1 MSLDSATFFLHA
13 APSEKTTVYVHAG
26 PNADHDEEEEDGSQG
41 RRCDAL
47 LIAQTYDQKLFVTL
61 EEPRR
66 YLTHTQLDEHSKDV
80 EIDFLRDY
88 EEVEEIMEEAGLAGM
103 YNGAEGIVYH
113 NLLFLVMNR

>member
-13 APSEKTTVYVHAG
+13 APDEKTTVYVQ
-26 PNADHDEEEEDGSQG
+26 NAQSEFEDEEDNHEG

-66 YLTHTQLDEHSKDV
+66 YLTHTQLDEHSKEV

-103 YNGAEGIVYH
+103 YNGAEGILYH
-113 NLLFLVMNR
+113 NLLFLLMNR